1 MPTPVGSSNN
11 IAEDAH
17 FTCDTKPRAVRNA
30 KTTHPDGDFAQ
41 PDHTDDVAEPSPPPA
56 SLRTTSVVRALPTIP
71 HGQARTALASKLRAV
86 SVAAESTPEPAPVQ
100 VPSTS
105 ASKVKPGA
113 VSVATA
119 SVPEPVPVRVPDA
132 SVSNVKTRTAP
143 ASKPGA
149 VSVAAESTPEPVP
162 VRVPDASLSNVKTR
176 TVPAFK
182 PGAVSVAAE
191 STPEPAPVQVP
202 STSAS
207 KVKTRTAPASK
218 PGAVSVATASV
229 PEPVPVRVPDASA
242 SNVKTRTTP
251 ASKPGAVCVA
261 AESTPEPVPVRVPDA
276 SSSNVKTRTAPASK
290 PGAVSV
296 AAENTP
302 EPEPEPVQ
310 LPNASA
316 CNAKARTVPV
326 FKPGAVNATAA
337 KRPAVPSASTSE
349 IKSSKT
355 PTFKP
360 GTVSITT
367 ASVPE
372 PAPVQMPNVSASDF
386 DTRTAPAFKPRTV
399 SVINADAAKSSNIVV
414 ATMEGSSIANKPSD
428 RESAKGRALN
438 PGASAATAKSH
449 FATKG
454 FLCSVPP
461 SNDSLRATADFS
473 AGKNIAKN
481 TAVSGHAVEKNL
493 AFREATIQRNT
504 HSLSGQD
511 ALVVAN
517 ASDDPVS
524 EVQAVEP
531 GHTKSVANQT
541 MKSMQTKL
549 EEMEVQHLNY
559 RSAHEDGNSKN
570 DKGESSP
577 FSEAGL
583 SAMHH
588 SHNLRHL
595 TELFPVETKGDRGIA
610 NSPDGMSGLA
620 ATGDENLAIAIA
632 VEDVEEKGTLV
643 AAFEYDPD
651 AKPTIFKNRRFQMY
665 TILGCL
671 FAIGA
676 IVTGVIVSTTNAGED
691 ETVFVTLSPTITPTM
706 APTTLIFNELRNE
719 FAKQIGPQALSSEE
733 SYESVAKW
741 ITEED
746 PLQVT
751 PDDSNFLQRYI
762 LALFWFQTT
771 NNGMDPWLSCNRP
784 VGEEDETCMFLNFTT
799 IDDNFEIAY
808 KEESAVRW
816 LSGTNEC
823 RWPGIFCHEGSVV
836 SIRLAGCSLNGPI
849 PVELQ
854 FLNVLN
860 YLGLHYNL
868 LTGVIPSEVAG
879 LKNLIALELQG
890 MERKGDIIESQSI
903 FY

>member
-1 MPTPVGSSNN
+1 
-11 IAEDAH
+11 
-17 FTCDTKPRAVRNA
+17 
-30 KTTHPDGDFAQ
+30 
-41 PDHTDDVAEPSPPPA
+41 
-56 SLRTTSVVRALPTIP
+56 
-71 HGQARTALASKLRAV
+71 
-86 SVAAESTPEPAPVQ
+86 
-100 VPSTS
+100 
-105 ASKVKPGA
+105 
-113 VSVATA
+113 
-119 SVPEPVPVRVPDA
+119 
-132 SVSNVKTRTAP
+132 
-143 ASKPGA
+143 
-149 VSVAAESTPEPVP
+149 
-162 VRVPDASLSNVKTR
+162 
-176 TVPAFK
+176 
-182 PGAVSVAAE
+182 
-191 STPEPAPVQVP
+191 
-202 STSAS
+202 
-207 KVKTRTAPASK
+207 
-218 PGAVSVATASV
+218 
-229 PEPVPVRVPDASA
+229 
-242 SNVKTRTTP
+242 
-251 ASKPGAVCVA
+251 
-261 AESTPEPVPVRVPDA
+261 
-276 SSSNVKTRTAPASK
+276 
-290 PGAVSV
+290 
-296 AAENTP
+296 
-302 EPEPEPVQ
+302 
-310 LPNASA
+310 
-316 CNAKARTVPV
+316 
-326 FKPGAVNATAA
+326 
-337 KRPAVPSASTSE
+337 
-349 IKSSKT
+349 
-355 PTFKP
+355 
-360 GTVSITT
+360 VSITT

-517 ASDDPVS
+517 ASDAPVS

-541 MKSMQTKL
+541 MKNMQTKL
-549 EEMEVQHLNY
+549 EEMEVQHLNN

-890 MERKGDIIESQSI
+890 MVRKGDIIESQSI
-903 FY
+903 FYSHKSSHFEQETCLKVRFLLTFLPQIFCWL